1 MRAGIDP
8 GTRVVIDSNFIAK
21 LLTKQPES
29 RFGILWREWES
40 NNATIYAP
48 ALLPY
53 EVTNAFWKFEI
64 SGTLSSGAVER
75 LIKRMNDLQIKLVSA
90 GEIHVLALEL
100 VRRYWESKA
109 SDSHFLA
116 LAQFLNFDL
125 WTSDK
130 KLYNKVS
137 RHLPWVQYVDD

>member
-8 GTRVVIDSNFIAK
+8 GTRVVIDSNFVVK

-29 RFGILWREWES
+29 RFGTLWREWES
-40 NNATIYAP
+40 NNTTINAP
-48 ALLPY
+48 ALMPY

-75 LIKRMNDLQIKLVSA
+75 LIERMNDLQIELVSA
-90 GEIHVLALEL
+90 GDIHLLALEL

-109 SDSHFLA
+109 YDSHFLA
-116 LAQFLNFDL
+116 LAQFLNCDL